1 MASIGS
7 IGDCYDN
14 AVIEFLGQVLPGRV
28 TTGAGKMDSVAAE
41 LDEEEDMELRPL
53 THHL

>member
-1 MASIGS
+1 MGS

-14 AVIEFLGQVLPGRV
+14 AVIRVLLGQVLPGRV
-28 TTGAGKMDSVAAE
+28 TTGAGKVDSVAAE